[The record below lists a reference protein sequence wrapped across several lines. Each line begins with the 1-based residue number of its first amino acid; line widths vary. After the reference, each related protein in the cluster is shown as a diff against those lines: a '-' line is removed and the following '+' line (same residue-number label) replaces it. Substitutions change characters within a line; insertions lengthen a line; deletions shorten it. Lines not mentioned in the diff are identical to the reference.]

1 MDSSETAPLIPAAT
15 VILIRDGEA
24 GLETLMLQRN
34 KSLKAFGGIWVFPGG
49 RVDDADTSPKATAC
63 RETREET
70 GLSISEDQLVSL
82 SRWIPPVEEKRRFST
97 DFFIA
102 PAPDAPVKIDDGEI
116 HDYRWV
122 CPKAVVKN
130 APDPDLILMP
140 PTFVSLFEI
149 SQFNTVAETLM
160 GIEQKDDEYFET
172 KFKRGDKEFVTLWAP
187 DAGFD
192 TLDLALPGPRRR
204 LVATQDGWD
213 YQKQF

>member
-49 RVDDADTSPKATAC
+49 RVDDADTSPKSTAC
-63 RETREET
+63 RETKEET
-70 GLSISEDQLVSL
+70 GLSISKDQLVSL

-122 CPKAVVKN
+122 CPKAVVRS
-130 APDPDLILMP
+130 APDPKLPIMP

-149 SQFNTVAETLM
+149 SKFNNVTKALEAISLM
-160 GIEQKDDEYFET
+160 DDEIFET
-172 KFKRGDKEFVTLWAP
+172 KFHRGDSGFVTLWEP

-192 TLDLALPGPRRR
+192 TCDLDLPGPRRR
-204 LVATQDGWD
+204 LVATRDGWE